1 MVVNAHLCAWTKL
14 ASHLVEWFVGQR
26 RWRYHTVSQ
35 RERWEKSWLTMRGM
49 CPKRTVNLWIYYRCV
64 THREKNLTIWSAH
77 EGCCSLLVHFLRQ
90 TVQCLWCVTN
100 MWALHFDQCFKFSQK
115 LYWNH
120 HGFPLWRF
128 CFSNIISVPFIML
141 LGFVL
146 FELETCALT
155 GNSRWWKIRWKFS
168 TYDQVSATSCWR
180 NKTVVMWLS
189 LCILPPA
196 SIFALWCRNHF
207 SKFSVLFSSEN

>member
-35 RERWEKSWLTMRGM
+35 RERWEKSWLTMREM

-64 THREKNLTIWSAH
+64 THREKKFGNLKRTRRMLLFVSSFSETNGPVPVMCDKYVGSAFRSMFQIFSKTLLKSSWIPFVALLFFKH
-77 EGCCSLLVHFLRQ
+77 NKCSVYY
-90 TVQCLWCVTN
+90 VV
-100 MWALHFDQCFKFSQK
+100 
-115 LYWNH
+115 
-120 HGFPLWRF
+120 GF
-128 CFSNIISVPFIML
+128 CFVWVRNLCIDW
-141 LGFVL
+141 
-146 FELETCALT
+146 
-155 GNSRWWKIRWKFS
+155 NNRWWKIRWKFS
-168 TYDQVSATSCWR
+168 PYDQVSATSCWR

-196 SIFALWCRNHF
+196 SIFALWCRNNF